1 MHAVYE
7 NIVLR
12 NAEKADCP
20 QLAAWWN
27 DGKVMAHAGFPMG
40 LGTTSEKIAES
51 ISSDSDETRRRLIL
65 EYENAPIGEMSFRN
79 LGNGEVEIGIKIC
92 EFSHQEKGIGRKA
105 LSLLIQSLF
114 DMGLKKI
121 ILDTN
126 LKNTRAQHVYE
137 LLGFQKTGVR
147 IDSWR
152 DQTGSYQSAV
162 DYELTRE
169 YFHSF
174 L

>member
-1 MHAVYE
+1 MFVTHE
-7 NIVLR
+7 NITIR
-12 NAEKADCP
+12 NAKQADCL

-27 DGKVMAHAGFPMG
+27 DGKVMAHAGFPNG
-40 LGTTSEKIAES
+40 LGTTAEKISES
-51 ISSDSDETRRRLIL
+51 ISSDTDQTRRRLIL

-79 LGNGEVEIGIKIC
+79 QGGGSVEIGIKIC
-92 EFSHQEKGIGRKA
+92 EAVYQEKGIGRKA
-105 LSLLIQSLF
+105 LSLFIQSLF
-114 DMGLKKI
+114 DMGFSKI

-152 DQTGSYQSAV
+152 DQLGSLQSAV
-162 DYELTRE
+162 DYELTKE
-169 YFHSF
+169 HFHSF
-174 L
+174 I

>member
-27 DGKVMAHAGFPMG
+27 DGKIMAHAGFPMG

-65 EYENAPIGEMSFRN
+65 EYENSPIGEMSFRN

-114 DMGLKKI
+114 DMGLKKSFSI
-121 ILDTN
+121 PISKTPALSMFTSFWGF
-126 LKNTRAQHVYE
+126 KRRASASIPGATRRALISPQW
-137 LLGFQKTGVR
+137 
-147 IDSWR
+147 IMN
-152 DQTGSYQSAV
+152 
-162 DYELTRE
+162 
-169 YFHSF
+169 
-174 L
+174 

>member
-1 MHAVYE
+1 MYAVHE
-7 NIVLR
+7 SITIR

-40 LGTTSEKIAES
+40 LDTTAEKIAES
-51 ISSDSDETRRRLIL
+51 ISADTDDTRRRLIL
-65 EYENAPIGEMSFRN
+65 EYDNAPIGEMSFRN
-79 LGNGEVEIGIKIC
+79 QGNGIVEIGIKIC
-92 EFSHQEKGIGRKA
+92 ETAHQEKGIGRKA

-114 DMGLKKI
+114 DMGFSKI
-121 ILDTN
+121 VLDTN

-152 DQTGSYQSAV
+152 DQLGSLQSAV
-162 DYELTRE
+162 DYELTKKQFR
-169 YFHSF
+169 SF

>member
-1 MHAVYE
+1 MYAVHE
-7 NIVLR
+7 SITIR

-40 LGTTSEKIAES
+40 LDTTAEKISES
-51 ISSDSDETRRRLIL
+51 ISADTDDTRRRLIL
-65 EYENAPIGEMSFRN
+65 EYDNAPIGEMSFRN
-79 LGNGEVEIGIKIC
+79 QGNGIVEIGIKIC
-92 EFSHQEKGIGRKA
+92 ETAHQEKGIGRKA

-114 DMGLKKI
+114 DMGFSKI
-121 ILDTN
+121 VLDTN

-152 DQTGSYQSAV
+152 DQLGSLQSAV
-162 DYELTRE
+162 DYELTKNQFR
-169 YFHSF
+169 SF